1 MSMMHVLRSLIVPLL
16 ALATAGCVTNLPRYD
31 KPARIE
37 AVALGAGG
45 ETSDLIVID
54 VVWSYK
60 PKDTTDLL
68 LVIPRDRDA
77 AAPLELRQSD
87 PSPREKLFWQRKVER
102 WSAEGRARADLRLP
116 SEVPPDQRRDYSL
129 RNVRDPSGGFD
140 LEVTR
145 TREGVREKL
154 GSVRLPAEY
163 TPARVAKGWRCAAAV
178 PMAAIDLAWIPI
190 TAASFVALIP
200 FGSIEAVVAAAHD
213 DSR

>member
-54 VVWSYK
+54 VVWSYR
-60 PKDTTDLL
+60 PKDTANLL
-68 LVIPRDRDA
+68 LVVSRDRDA

-87 PSPREKLFWQRKVER
+87 PSPREKVFWQRKVER

-145 TREGVREKL
+145 TRDGVREKL
-154 GSVRLPAEY
+154 GSVRLPEEY
-163 TPARVAKGWRCAAAV
+163 TPARVAKGWRYAAAV

-200 FGSIEAVVAAAHD
+200 FGSIEAAVDAAHD
-213 DSR
+213 DAR